1 MAKERRSGHQA
12 KIIKKEPTF
21 AIASSI
27 AEQEQDTPE
36 NWIAIDLAKALPG
49 ISITESMHI
58 IIEGVPDGAR
68 FSMGRNNG
76 DKTWSLEPWDLPE
89 LSYLPPPG
97 HSAQDQHFFVRLL
110 TYDPDGYQIA
120 STTAQ
125 VAVSV
130 DGVTARRPIELEHA
144 EAGAG
149 GVDAIR
155 ELEFAQRLADAERN
169 WQAGEAERIQQLEAT
184 WHNAMEERLRSAEE
198 EWRQAETDRHQ
209 ALQEQLTDLARRLRE
224 AEMEWHRAESERVS
238 AALAQAADF
247 TAQRFAAAEEQWRKE
262 AERQRAEIE
271 RAAEERVAQACAE
284 VEKAAEARIAE
295 ACTEAD
301 EAAIARIAEA
311 QAETERKAESQF
323 ANRAAELAQQLEAS
337 HASELAGAES
347 RLKEMQSAIERLKQD
362 ADSARRANERELSE
376 RQSAWELER
385 AALLASAAPDIA
397 TADKIAALEE
407 RWRSEAQRQVEE
419 AEARVRREAE
429 QHLAEA
435 EASWA
440 QIGERRVLDA
450 QREWEEAAERRLAE
464 RNQSL
469 LAQSEQHVAEM
480 RVRMAEVERFAAEA
494 ERRIALSEQQ
504 ISAAVIA
511 RQQVE
516 QELAAAAQRFQ
527 QELEDHLSEA
537 ETAWQA
543 AETDRLNAAQAA
555 WTAEEANRLAEA
567 QAQWMSDED
576 ERLQTAIAAE
586 RVMLA
591 GSDVGD
597 MLNQAESRWREAEA
611 ERLKAAE
618 EHWKM
623 EEDRRVAATVA
634 AAHEDM
640 ERMVEARLHR
650 ELAVDA
656 RRLLGRSG
664 GGLTKAFSLLRF
676 AVAGGAA
683 AVVAVGMHIAA
694 PQIKSMIS
702 DTGTAVAAGSSAAS
716 RDPRVADPV
725 AAGLTVAADFVNLRA
740 EPSQGA
746 AVVARL
752 ERGTAVIAS
761 ERRNN
766 WVKVAE
772 AGGGSEGWIYA
783 ALLDGP
789 LPPEN

>member
-1 MAKERRSGHQA
+1 MASERRSGRQA

-21 AIASSI
+21 AIASSV

-36 NWIAIDLAKALPG
+36 NWIEIDLAKALPG
-49 ISITESMHI
+49 ISINESMHI

-97 HSAQDQHFFVRLL
+97 HSAEDQNFFVRLL

-130 DGVTARRPIELEHA
+130 DGVTARRPIEVEHA
-144 EAGAG
+144 EVGAGA
-149 GVDAIR
+149 VDAIR
-155 ELEFAQRLADAERN
+155 ELEFSQRLADAERN
-169 WQAGEAERIQQLEAT
+169 WQAGEAERTQQLEAT
-184 WHNAMEERLRSAEE
+184 WHNAMEERLRAAEE
-198 EWRQAETDRHQ
+198 EWRQAEADRHQ
-209 ALQEQLTDLARRLRE
+209 TLQDQLTDLARRLRD
-224 AEMEWHRAESERVS
+224 AEMDWHRAESERIS

-262 AERQRAEIE
+262 AERQRAETE

-284 VEKAAEARIAE
+284 VEQAAEARIA
-295 ACTEAD
+295 AARAEAD
-301 EAAIARIAEA
+301 EAAAARIAEA
-311 QAETERKAESQF
+311 QSEAEREAESRF
-323 ANRAAELAQQLEAS
+323 ANRAAEVAQQLEVS
-337 HASELAGAES
+337 HASELAQASS
-347 RLKEMQSAIERLKQD
+347 RLKEMESAVERLKQD
-362 ADSARRANERELSE
+362 AESAHRANERELSE
-376 RQSAWELER
+376 RQAAWELER
-385 AALLASAAPDIA
+385 AALLASSSHDIA
-397 TADKIAALEE
+397 AADKIAALEE
-407 RWRSEAQRQVEE
+407 RWRDEAQRQVEE

-440 QIGERRVLDA
+440 QIGERRILDA

-464 RNQSL
+464 RNESVV
-469 LAQSEQHVAEM
+469 ARSDQHISEM
-480 RVRMAEVERFAAEA
+480 RSRMTKVERLAGEA
-494 ERRIALSEQQ
+494 ERRLALSEQE
-504 ISAAVIA
+504 ISQAVTA
-511 RQQVE
+511 RQQAE
-516 QELAAAAQRFQ
+516 QELAAAEQRFQ
-527 QELEDHLSEA
+527 QELERRLGEA
-537 ETAWQA
+537 KTAWQA
-543 AETDRLNAAQAA
+543 EETERLNAAQAA

-597 MLNQAESRWREAEA
+597 MLNQAELRWREAEG

-618 EHWKM
+618 ERWKM
-623 EEDRRVAATVA
+623 EEDRRVAAAVA

-664 GGLTKAFSLLRF
+664 GGRANAFALLRF
-676 AVAGGAA
+676 ATAGAAA
-683 AVVAVGMHIAA
+683 AVVATGMYIAA
-694 PQIKSMIS
+694 PQIKSIIS
-702 DTGTAVAAGSSAAS
+702 DVGTAVAADPPAAS
-716 RDPRVADPV
+716 GDSPLAEPAVP
-725 AAGLTVAADFVNLRA
+725 GLTVAADFVNLRA
-740 EPSQGA
+740 EPSQNA
-746 AVVARL
+746 TIVARL

-761 ERRNN
+761 ERRSN

-772 AGGGSEGWIYA
+772 SRGGSEGWIYA